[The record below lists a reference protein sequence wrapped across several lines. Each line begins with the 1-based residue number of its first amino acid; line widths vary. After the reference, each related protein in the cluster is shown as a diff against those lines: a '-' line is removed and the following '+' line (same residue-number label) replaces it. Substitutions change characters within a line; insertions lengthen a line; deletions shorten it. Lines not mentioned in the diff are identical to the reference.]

1 MQESEALSVRPPD
14 TGAALISARNL
25 VKRFG
30 DFTAV
35 DGIDVDVHRGES
47 FGFLGPNGAG
57 KSSTMRMIGCVSPVT
72 DGELT
77 IFGMD
82 PARDGK
88 QIRARIGVVPQS
100 DQLDEQLTVMD
111 NLVLYGR
118 YFDLPRSECRRR
130 AAELLE
136 FVQLTDRA
144 GSRIEPLS
152 GGMKRR
158 VSIARSLINEP
169 QLLLLD
175 EPTTGLDPQAR
186 HVLWDRLYRLKQRGV
201 TLVLTTHYMDEAEQ
215 LCDRLVV
222 MDGGKI
228 VAEGSPRS
236 LIEEHSTREVLELRY
251 PAGTNE
257 ARAGPLPVVSESR
270 HVVSRCHPRT
280 DHVMR

>member
-1 MQESEALSVRPPD
+1 MRNRGPIAPERTRPRSGRPPARVGQSNGRRPRCKCCASRSKATADTRRPPGSVARGSSRQPDDGGHEPMQESEALSVRPPD
-14 TGAALISARNL
+14 TGEALISARNL

-158 VSIARSLINEP
+158 VSIA
-169 QLLLLD
+169 
-175 EPTTGLDPQAR
+175 
-186 HVLWDRLYRLKQRGV
+186 
-201 TLVLTTHYMDEAEQ
+201 
-215 LCDRLVV
+215 
-222 MDGGKI
+222 
-228 VAEGSPRS
+228 
-236 LIEEHSTREVLELRY
+236 
-251 PAGTNE
+251 
-257 ARAGPLPVVSESR
+257 
-270 HVVSRCHPRT
+270 
-280 DHVMR
+280 